1 MREAIMARI
10 ALKSIYHSYTFSQK
24 DAEKISIP
32 DECVGTEGFV
42 VEDLDLLWEDGTAN
56 ALLGPSGCGKTTIL
70 NIISGLL
77 RPTNGTV
84 LFNDKN
90 VTGYMPKER
99 HVAQVFQFPVVY
111 DTMNVYGN
119 LEFPLEN
126 RGVSK
131 KDIRRRIETIAEILD
146 LDDKLKAP
154 IGSLTPAEKQKV
166 SLGRGIVREDTAAI
180 LLDEPLTVI
189 DPKEKWGL
197 RRKLREVQ
205 KELRIT
211 MIYVTHDQH
220 EALTFA
226 DHVSVV
232 KEGQLVQTGSPEQL
246 YADPKSPF
254 IGYFIGTPGMNLFDC
269 VFTDAG
275 LQSGNIVIPISEA
288 IRSKLALTQGSS
300 FQFGIRPEFVQISAP
315 RKEKW
320 HPFTVT
326 AIESLGAYKILTLSS
341 NDVEIKSRAPEDM
354 NVSEEDH
361 VWVNFPEDKSRIFHK
376 DVRLV

>member
-1 MREAIMARI
+1 MARI

-24 DAEKISIP
+24 DAEKMSIP

-131 KDIRRRIETIAEILD
+131 KDIRRRIETIAEMLD

-226 DHVSVV
+226 DHVTVV

-246 YADPKSPF
+246 YADPNSPF

-269 VFTDAG
+269 VLTDAG

-288 IRSKLALTQGSS
+288 IRSKLALTHGSS

-326 AIESLGAYKILTLSS
+326 AIESLGPYKILTLNS